1 MKKKNWGFAGFLVVL
16 IAFGVVMLYVGTAS
30 AEGSVIQEWYRADGS
45 ICSAIITEYGVAI
58 DCDCPCLLDC
68 TVFEKQETLTPTDT
82 PQETAKPKCNAGRGN
97 GSEFYWDGTKWV
109 DCDPGNSGK
118 NQGGD

>member
-1 MKKKNWGFAGFLVVL
+1 MKHKNLGFHLFIVGVALLVLAIFFV
-16 IAFGVVMLYVGTAS
+16 AMSTAS
-30 AEGSVIQEWYRADGS
+30 AEGSVIQEWYRTDGS

-58 DCDCPCLLDC
+58 DCDCPCGFSPEP
-68 TVFEKQETLTPTDT
+68 TVSLNGETPV
-82 PQETAKPKCNAGRGN
+82 PSETAKPKCNSGRGN
-97 GSEFYWDGTKWV
+97 GSEGNP